1 MSVRYTAT
9 WYDVMQARQP
19 AVTAICRPAGRPGRY
34 GKESWRASTGGL
46 KVEGGVGGGCVAH
59 TPHTA
64 HTTPPP
70 PPPPK
75 PEAVLANWPKIQ
87 PQNPKDTQQK

>member
-46 KVEGGVGGGCVAH
+46 KVEGGVGGGGLRC
-59 TPHTA
+59 T
-64 HTTPPP
+64 HTTHSTHHPSTPTST
-70 PPPPK
+70 K
-75 PEAVLANWPKIQ
+75 AGGS
-87 PQNPKDTQQK
+87 TC